1 MGKYHVWDNYNY
13 ATNFFSVKP
22 QEHYNIPKPKFLYY
36 VDFKINAFGQQ
47 LMSGRNTLEKI
58 GFQVKTL
65 ERPNIQ
71 YTQKEVNQ
79 YNKKRLVTTGVTYGP
94 MTLTFYDTVDEVA
107 LKMVKDYNDF
117 YYHDFQRSLVNWDY
131 DNSKNKN
138 NANIFGVNARVAGA
152 DMYFFETIDVYE
164 FYNGYYTKY
173 QLVHPKLEAAN
184 FGQNDMEAQ
193 EGNEVILTFKMEGIL
208 YANIA
213 EPMTA
218 EISEKIG
225 LPFQTGTT
233 NNFKLTA
240 RRIPGSGLDIDP
252 SPQLFTAAS
261 VLGIG
266 GSGSNGFG
274 NFVKRTLGNISNS
287 IFSNVLIPS
296 AQKFVG
302 QALQQAGA
310 TVLQPLANR
319 AVQSGL
325 RNVAGRIGGLF

>member
-1 MGKYHVWDNYNY
+1 MGKYHVWNEYNY
-13 ATNFFSVKP
+13 ATNFFNVKP
-22 QEHYNIPKPKFLYY
+22 QQHYNIPKPKFLYY
-36 VDFKINAFGQQ
+36 VEFNINPFGQK

-94 MTLTFYDTVDEVA
+94 MTFTFYDTVDEVA
-107 LKMVKDYNDF
+107 LKLVKDYNDF

-138 NANIFGVNARVAGA
+138 NANIFGVNARTSGV

-184 FGQNDMEAQ
+184 FGQNDMEAS
-193 EGNEVILTFKMEGIL
+193 EGNEVILTLKMEGIL
-208 YANIA
+208 YENIA
-213 EPMTA
+213 EEMTA
-218 EISEKIG
+218 EISNKIG
-225 LPFQTGTT
+225 LPFQEGTT

-252 SPQLFTAAS
+252 SDSLFQAPQ

-266 GSGSNGFG
+266 GTGQNGLG
-274 NFVKRTLGNISNS
+274 NFVRRTLGNIGNS
-287 IFSNVLIPS
+287 ILSNVLLPA
-296 AQKFVG
+296 AQNFVG
-302 QALQQAGA
+302 QALSQVGA

-319 AVQSGL
+319 AIQSGA
-325 RNVAGRIGGLF
+325 RNVSRAIGGLF